1 MIGRQMRAVGDIL
14 WTDMLKAELSTSL
27 RELDRKDGIY
37 DTNPNTTAKEPIE
50 SLGVYDEKTD
60 RAVVFLDNVWES
72 VIEDGVT
79 ANDID
84 DFIQLLIDVD
94 THEVT
99 HQAMASEMQPR
110 YNKFEKELKKLV
122 KDVDVNNFV
131 SSQKELKRLV
141 GDYTEMLF
149 MEELFAYSSEKNLK
163 YSELKDNYD
172 MMGRIEDMV
181 EELLRFELKPIQR
194 NLANVIGQE
203 AERKWNFLTLTFK
216 NRILR
221 I

>member
-1 MIGRQMRAVGDIL
+1 M
-14 WTDMLKAELSTSL
+14 WTDILKAELSTSL

-37 DTNPNTTAKEPIE
+37 GTNPNTTAKEPIE

-84 DFIQLLIDVD
+84 DFIELLIDID

-163 YSELKDNYD
+163 YAELKDNYD

-181 EELLRFELKPIQR
+181 EDLLRFELKPIQR

-221 I
+221 IKGGKK

>member
-1 MIGRQMRAVGDIL
+1 
-14 WTDMLKAELSTSL
+14 
-27 RELDRKDGIY
+27 
-37 DTNPNTTAKEPIE
+37 
-50 SLGVYDEKTD
+50 
-60 RAVVFLDNVWES
+60 
-72 VIEDGVT
+72 
-79 ANDID
+79 
-84 DFIQLLIDVD
+84 
-94 THEVT
+94 
-99 HQAMASEMQPR
+99 MASEMQPR

-163 YSELKDNYD
+163 YAELKDNYD

-181 EELLRFELKPIQR
+181 EDLLRFELKPIQR

-221 I
+221 IKGGKK